1 MITFDASKITYDYV
15 YVTKIT
21 KFSIEVSKSDNGEQY
36 LPENIKYN
44 RKNNKT
50 IVPIHRKVFALYT
63 KNTSLVEF
71 SGEGR
76 RACIFYYDGYV
87 LTLDIYKPYGLMNGV
102 PVKENEWSSVNIEAL
117 QKIVTLVEEGLEK
130 NKDSKVYI
138 DGETIFF
145 ADDNQP
151 KHRFKTNK
159 HFWLQPVRYIQL
171 SKMAVKVKTE
181 FAEYMREKKPENFLH
196 QSEAKNLDE
205 NIHPE
210 TAKENKK
217 DEKAAKAQAKKDN
230 KSETLIVLKSG
241 TVLAYNP
248 IIDEDP
254 NFVVYSAV
262 MSDVDSETKKN
273 RFGISYGIPSSKILV
288 KIENPENPV
297 YFNLLFALRAGKIIG
312 EHYGFDETDFLDIP
326 SIILDTEVLNLKND
340 ISYQSRANYPIN
352 LNQWDCLAYLMRFF
366 YKENDLN
373 IYRDLVGLF
382 SFTAK
387 YGFVDKSNTGKVFK
401 EGKSIE
407 DLPKRHIHIS
417 HKDEAEKEGFK
428 VKNNDI
434 IPIPTKNRYSRR
446 NGKNSTRFL
455 DETL

>member
-21 KFSIEVSKSDNGEQY
+21 KFSIEVSKNDSGEQY
-36 LPENIKYN
+36 TPENIKHN
-44 RKNNKT
+44 IRNNKT

-87 LTLDIYKPYGLMNGV
+87 LTIDIYKPYGLMNGT
-102 PVKENEWSSVNIEAL
+102 PVKETDWTSVNIEAL
-117 QKIVTLVEEGLEK
+117 QKIVALIDEGLDK
-130 NKDSKVYI
+130 DKDSKVYI

-145 ADDNQP
+145 TDKNQP
-151 KHRFKTNK
+151 IYKFKSNQN
-159 HFWLQPVRYIQL
+159 FWLQPVRYIQL
-171 SKMAVKVKTE
+171 SKMAVKVRTE
-181 FAEYMREKKPENFLH
+181 FAEYMRDKKPEKFLP
-196 QSEAKNLDE
+196 QSNKIEEEKL
-205 NIHPE
+205 HPE
-210 TAKENKK
+210 TLAENKK
-217 DEKAAKAQAKKDN
+217 DEKSAKAQAKKDSN
-230 KSETLIVLKSG
+230 SETLIVLKSG

-248 IIDEDP
+248 IPEEDP

-262 MSDVDSETKKN
+262 MSDVDTEVKKT
-273 RFGISYGIPSSKILV
+273 RFGMSFGIPSSKILV
-288 KIENPENPV
+288 KIENSENPV
-297 YFNLLFALRAGKIIG
+297 YFNLLFALRAGKTIG

-326 SIILDTEVLNLKND
+326 SIILDTGILNLKND
-340 ISYQSRANYPIN
+340 ISYQSRANFPLN

-366 YKENDLN
+366 HKEKDLN

-401 EGKSIE
+401 DGKSIE

-428 VKNNDI
+428 IKNPDI
-434 IPIPTKNRYSRR
+434 LPAPSRNKHSRR
-446 NGKNSTRFL
+446 SGRSDARFL
-455 DETL
+455 DQNL